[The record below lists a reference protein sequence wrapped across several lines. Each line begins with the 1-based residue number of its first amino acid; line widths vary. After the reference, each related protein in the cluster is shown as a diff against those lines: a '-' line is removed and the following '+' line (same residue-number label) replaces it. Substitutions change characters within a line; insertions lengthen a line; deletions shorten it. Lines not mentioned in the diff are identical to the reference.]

1 MSSRSPVSFF
11 RSRWVDSPGSTAE
24 LDPGELP
31 AGFRAAGIACG
42 IKRSGGR
49 DLALLLCEDDEATSA
64 ARFTRNAVVAA
75 PVTVSRGADLARLRA
90 VVANSGNANVS
101 NGEQGMEVARAMVRE
116 AASGLGLEPSRVGVA
131 STGVIGLGLDQTPVL
146 KGIRTARPSLSSSA
160 DDFAHA
166 IMTTDRWPKYASLE
180 LRLGAGVVR
189 LAAQAKGAGMVSPS
203 FATMLCFVETDA
215 VIDEHTLDRLLGAAI
230 ERSFERI
237 SVDGQLSTNDSVFMI
252 AGGASGV
259 TVVPGGDD
267 EQTFAF
273 ALDSLLKQLAIEMV
287 ADGEGA
293 TRVARLEV
301 RGTPGAAEP
310 VAREVANSPLVK
322 CALYG
327 ADPNWGRVLAAAG
340 QALPDVGDVS
350 LDLWIEEVQVAS
362 AGEAVKLDPTQGQ
375 RLRGA
380 MAADEVEMRLR
391 FGDAEQCEIFFCDLG
406 PEYVRINSEYS

>member
-1 MSSRSPVSFF
+1 MSSRTVSFF
-11 RSRWVDSPGSTAE
+11 RSRWVDSPEAAE

-31 AGFRAAGIACG
+31 AGFRAAGVACG
-42 IKRSGGR
+42 IKRSGAL
-49 DLALLLCEDDEATSA
+49 DLGLLLCDDDEATSA

-75 PVTVSRGADLARLRA
+75 PVTVSRGADLKRLRA
-90 VVANSGNANVS
+90 VVVNSGNANVS
-101 NGEQGMEVARAMVRE
+101 NGEQGIEVASAMVGE
-116 AASGLGLEPSRVGVA
+116 AAAGLGLEPSRVGVA
-131 STGVIGLGLDQTPVL
+131 STGVIGLGLEQSPVL
-146 KGIRTARPSLSSSA
+146 EGIRMALPSLSSSA

-215 VIDEHTLDRLLGAAI
+215 EIDQHTLDRLLGAAI

-237 SVDGQLSTNDSVFMI
+237 SVDGQLSTNDSVFMV

-259 TVVPGGDD
+259 TVNPGGDD
-267 EQTFAF
+267 EQAFAF
-273 ALDSLLKQLAIEMV
+273 ALDALLKQLAIEMV

-301 RGTPGAAEP
+301 RGTAGAAEP

-340 QALPDVGDVS
+340 QALPDADVS
-350 LDLWIEEVQVAS
+350 LDLWIEDVQVAA
-362 AGEAVKLDPTQGQ
+362 AGQAVRLDSNQRQ

-391 FGDAEQCEIFFCDLG
+391 FGDAEECEIFFCDLG
-406 PEYVRINSEYS
+406 PEYVRINSEYT